1 MLLFID
7 EKLLKYDE
15 SNISKEAVES
25 STSGVN
31 NIDPA
36 VDWTSVVAVLDP
48 ISSVLK
54 LSVVRLGEFNVSFI
68 VEEKTISDTFKDGLV
83 SMIEDLDGIIF
94 VEVWSVGG
102 SIDDNT
108 DESGKYNDETMVE
121 ISSRTESVYCSEWLE
136 K

>member
-54 LSVVRLGEFNVSFI
+54 SSVVRLGEFNVSFI

-102 SIDDNT
+102 SIDDNI
-108 DESGKYNDETMVE
+108 DESGKYNDESMVE
-121 ISSRTESVYCSEWLE
+121 ISSRTDSVYCSEWLE

>member
-36 VDWTSVVAVLDP
+36 VDWTSVVAVLDS

-54 LSVVRLGEFNVSFI
+54 SSVVRLGEFNVSFI

-121 ISSRTESVYCSEWLE
+121 ISSRTESVYCSRWLE

>member
-7 EKLLKYDE
+7 ETLLKYDE

-54 LSVVRLGEFNVSFI
+54 SSVVRLGEFNVSFI
-68 VEEKTISDTFKDGLV
+68 VEEKTISDTFKDDLV

-102 SIDDNT
+102 SIDDNI
-108 DESGKYNDETMVE
+108 DESGKYNDESMVE
-121 ISSRTESVYCSEWLE
+121 ISSRTDSVYCSEWLE

>member
-54 LSVVRLGEFNVSFI
+54 SSVVRLGEFNVSFI

-121 ISSRTESVYCSEWLE
+121 ISSRTESVYCSRWLE

>member
-68 VEEKTISDTFKDGLV
+68 VEERTISDTFKDGLV

-121 ISSRTESVYCSEWLE
+121 ISSRTESVYCSRWLE

>member
-68 VEEKTISDTFKDGLV
+68 VEERTISDTFKDGLV

-94 VEVWSVGG
+94 VDVWSVGG
-102 SIDDNT
+102 SIDDNK
-108 DESGKYNDETMVE
+108 DESGKYNDETMV
-121 ISSRTESVYCSEWLE
+121 
-136 K
+136 

>member
-15 SNISKEAVES
+15 SNMSKEAVES

-68 VEEKTISDTFKDGLV
+68 VEERTISDTFKDGLV

-121 ISSRTESVYCSEWLE
+121 ISSRTESVYCSRWLE

>member
-54 LSVVRLGEFNVSFI
+54 SSVVRLGEFNVSFI
-68 VEEKTISDTFKDGLV
+68 VEEKTISDTFKDDLV

-102 SIDDNT
+102 SIDDNI
-108 DESGKYNDETMVE
+108 DESGKYNDESMVE
-121 ISSRTESVYCSEWLE
+121 ISSRTDSVYCSEWLE

>member
-54 LSVVRLGEFNVSFI
+54 SSVVRFGEFNVSFI

>member
-54 LSVVRLGEFNVSFI
+54 SSVVRFGEFNVSFI

-121 ISSRTESVYCSEWLE
+121 ISSRTESVYCSRWLE